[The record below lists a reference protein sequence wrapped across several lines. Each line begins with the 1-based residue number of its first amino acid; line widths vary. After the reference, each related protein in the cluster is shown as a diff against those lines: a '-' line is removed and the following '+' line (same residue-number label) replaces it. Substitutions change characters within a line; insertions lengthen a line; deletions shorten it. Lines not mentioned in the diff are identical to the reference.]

1 MAEEGKNKVAS
12 SLLDLQPT
20 AVLDFYKIYPDRVNI
35 PTLFIGFHGGA
46 LFDKS
51 VIWQGIQYLPLAIE
65 AEGFDILGDGTLA
78 RPKIR
83 VANENAIVTN
93 LLQNY
98 NDLVNAKVIRKRVFA
113 RYLDDVNFDGGNPF
127 GLADPKAEI
136 SEDEWIMGRK
146 TQESKVFVE
155 FELNSPLDL
164 ETFNVNYRSVVAK
177 FCPWQYRG
185 EGCRYVGWPVERE
198 NAEPFTDGD
207 GNAVIPN
214 YQKPSASPVGFFYD
228 PSAEWTLGRTYEKGN
243 IAVVSSPLITVPP
256 IDGGR
261 EEDEEP
267 FKTVYVCVSGNV
279 NQNPYDNPTYWQK
292 DGCCKKLSA
301 CQKRFFN
308 PTESDGIKFKQSQNV
323 TKTWNSVAFSGYYEG
338 DIGTDATDGTPQNTG
353 LFHSHNPSLTGHFTG
368 AWTIMG
374 WEKIHDS
381 MNGAGILSTTQSSRR
396 VAGSPETDVRDF
408 DFINLNFKGNNDG
421 ISNAAATRH
430 GWGVNWHGQALEG
443 DFPSDH
449 TNVLMTASRAEDHD
463 ELASDGWKFILISH
477 SPNDTTF
484 DGEPLFP
491 LDENSSQTS
500 LAIFTNQT
508 WDALPPGNLIG
519 PTSDDWI
526 IPDDDI
532 AKAFVGDPHKITTF
546 MLGAAQFNS
555 SHTWPIPEAS
565 YSARTIDGEL
575 GPWAIWNRILSYDEI
590 KYLYKEIE
598 EPLEDATNSA
608 VVAPRN
614 YADLTGIDAAQIT
627 GDRLV
632 AWWDASTGI
641 IPSTTHTGMLDIHT
655 GALHLTGSGN
665 FSGVTNTYE
674 EAPIVE
680 IESLA
685 SPFPR
690 FGGFPGTDGFG
701 YGRNTQY

>member
-93 LLQNY
+93 LLQNH
-98 NDLVNAKVIRKRVFA
+98 NDLVNAQVIRKRVFV

-127 GLADPKAEI
+127 GSADSKAEI
-136 SEDEWIMGRK
+136 SEDIWVMGRK
-146 TQESKVFVE
+146 TQESKIFVE

-164 ETFNVNYRSVVAK
+164 ENFNVNYRSVVAK
-177 FCPWQYRG
+177 HCPWQYRG
-185 EGCRYVGWPVERE
+185 EGCRYAGWPIERE
-198 NAEPFTDGD
+198 NAEPFTDTD

-214 YQKPSASPVGFFYD
+214 YEKPSTSPVDFFYD
-228 PSAEWTLGRTYEKGN
+228 PTAEWTVGRAYEKGN
-243 IAVVSSPLITVPP
+243 IVVVKSPLITLPP
-256 IDGGR
+256 VDR
-261 EEDEEP
+261 VVTKELEAA
-267 FKTVYVCVSGNV
+267 FKTVYVCVSGNT

-301 CQKRFFN
+301 CQKRFKKGNATVFR
-308 PTESDGIKFKQSQNV
+308 QSQNV
-323 TKTWNSVAFSGYYEG
+323 TKTWNSVGFSGYYDG
-338 DIGTDATDGTPQNTG
+338 DVGTSATDGTPQNTG
-353 LFHSHNPSLTGHFTG
+353 LFHSHDPSLTGHFTG

-374 WEKIHDS
+374 WTKINDS

-396 VAGSPETDVRDF
+396 VMASPETDVRDF
-408 DFINLNFKGNNDG
+408 DFININFKGNNDG
-421 ISNAAATRH
+421 ISNATEPRH
-430 GWGVNWHGQALEG
+430 GWGINWHRQQEEG
-443 DFPSDH
+443 DFPYDQ
-449 TNVLMTASRAEDHD
+449 TNVLMSAALAEGHAT
-463 ELASDGWKFILISH
+463 LPSDGWKFIVISH
-477 SPNDTTF
+477 SLNNTTF
-484 DGEPLFP
+484 GNEELFP
-491 LDENSSQTS
+491 LEENSSQTS
-500 LAIFTNQT
+500 LAIFTNET
-508 WDALPPGNLIG
+508 WDTQAPKNLIG
-519 PTSDDWI
+519 PTNDDWI
-526 IPDDDI
+526 IPDDDV

-555 SHTWPIPEAS
+555 SHTWPIPDAS

-575 GPWAIWNRILSYDEI
+575 GPWAIWNRILSYEEI
-590 KYLYKEIE
+590 SHLYKAIA
-598 EPLEDATNSA
+598 EPYNDDTNST

-614 YADLTGIDAAQIT
+614 YADLTGNYSAIT
-627 GDRLV
+627 GNGLV

-641 IPSTTHTGMLDIHT
+641 IPSTSSTGMLDIHT
-655 GALHLTGSGN
+655 GSLHLTGSGG
-665 FSGVTNTYE
+665 FSGVSNTYK
-674 EAPIVE
+674 EAPIVTITNTTPE
-680 IESLA
+680 I
-685 SPFPR
+685 PR
-690 FGGFPGTDGFG
+690 FGGFPGTDGFS
-701 YGRNTQY
+701 YGRDTQY